1 MTIQNLGQTLVA
13 SSQRD
18 ESTIY
23 LPSVATSP
31 LVKVME
37 SIVLDETPPPAPPK
51 SKICGVCNS
60 GESLYKC
67 SKCYLSY
74 CSLACS
80 NVHKS
85 AHPVKSPANV
95 SSRKSSPPKFTDLS
109 ASRQPSLKIREPFTS
124 LDESEDLQTLFKIYP
139 NLSNI
144 LGKIHDATLPPSVDF
159 NACPNL
165 PQGRSGRAKKEP
177 PWTSDIGLQKGVN
190 ALHAA
195 QLTGDVDGEA
205 VRAYSQLVLSIVHGN
220 PEESA
225 ADRIRQEM
233 VEHDTK
239 IIERLLSGKT

>member
-51 SKICGVCNS
+51 SKICGTQKSANVS
-60 GESLYKC
+60 TPHS
-67 SKCYLSY
+67 S

>member
-1 MTIQNLGQTLVA
+1 MTIQNLGQKLVA
-13 SSQRD
+13 PSQHD

-23 LPSVATSP
+23 LPSAAMSP
-31 LVKVME
+31 LVQVME
-37 SIVLDETPPPAPPK
+37 SIVLDETPPPVPPK
-51 SKICGVCNS
+51 SKICGTQKSANVS
-60 GESLYKC
+60 TPHS
-67 SKCYLSY
+67 S

-85 AHPVKSPANV
+85 AHPVQSPTNA
-95 SSRKSSPPKFTDLS
+95 SSRKSSPPKSTDLS

-139 NLSNI
+139 NLSKI
-144 LGKIHDATLPPSVDF
+144 LGKIHEATLPPSVDC

-225 ADRIRQEM
+225 VDRIRQEM

-239 IIERLLSGKT
+239 IIERLLIGKT